1 MSLFILLAIAI
12 ILVLLTC
19 LFISLKRNKY
29 ARQVIKNY
37 PKQVSALCETLNIHD
52 KYAIRKQILS
62 FNKEYWDDWMNKVNN
77 LCSLSSKFS
86 DVICPYIT
94 LYFPYVKNNPLNTS
108 INNFDSCYKYCNTL
122 IECLKYED
130 ILKLSQISQEEWE
143 QKNIERINAEVIK
156 LNNPDAI
163 TFLCKQDPNLTN
175 SDIVK
180 SQKRIEQIQLRYNV
194 AAAYDAWLPTQK
206 DFNSLVRDLRDE
218 YAQNCGCYKYDV
230 EFKKPLSSGKT
241 HSEKIIVWQI
251 FKNSTSPYLTEY
263 HSTLSFSMMDNIPE
277 FKARTRY
284 FLNWVYDKIVPYIKA
299 TANNKTILVVFNNHS
314 SYNWDKQTYEYHYR
328 YFKTVLSN
336 NSIEFA
342 EIDNLLPISNNFNY
356 DIVFV
361 FDLITTN
368 SDLVYTTKMILESFS
383 TKVSNIVWYSMI
395 KEYDEDE
402 MKSLCSESISKEE
415 KKKQEEKSID
425 KTNKAQVVEFIKKQI
440 LAVNKHPYFS
450 YYAITNT
457 LIGEAANS
465 SDVKPI
471 WLSCPSKYLVESTD
485 KDHKRDG
492 YISIRYSVDGGLS
505 WEQIATRAN
514 YEDIDDVALF
524 TYGLFSSMG
533 LIDSFIEKGP
543 QAILHINN
551 KEFLAHR

>member
-1 MSLFILLAIAI
+1 MSIFISISVPI
-12 ILVLLTC
+12 VISLLT
-19 LFISLKRNKY
+19 LFFISFKRRKFV
-29 ARQVIKNY
+29 RRIIKQY
-37 PKQVSALCETLNIHD
+37 PKQVSALCNTI
-52 KYAIRKQILS
+52 AIDGTYSTRSKILS
-62 FNKEYWDDWMNKVNN
+62 FNKEFWSDWKCKVET
-77 LCSLSSKFS
+77 LCSLSSKYS
-86 DVICPYIT
+86 SVICPYIST
-94 LYFPYVKNNPLNTS
+94 YFPYINDCTHYKS
-108 INNFDSCYKYCNTL
+108 INVFDSNIKRCNTL
-122 IECLKYED
+122 IECLKYDD
-130 ILKLSQISQEEWE
+130 ILQLSRISPEEWE
-143 QKNIERINAEVIK
+143 QKNKERINAEAIK

-163 TFLCKQDPNLTN
+163 TYLSKQDPNITN

-230 EFKKPLSSGKT
+230 EFKKPLSSGRT

-251 FKNSTSPYLTEY
+251 FKNSVSPYLTEY
-263 HSTLSFSMMDNIPE
+263 HSTLSFSMMDNILE
-277 FKARTRY
+277 FKARNRY
-284 FLNWVYDKIVPYIKA
+284 FLNWVYDNIVPYIKA

-314 SYNWDKQTYEYHYR
+314 SYNWDEQTYEYHYR
-328 YFKTVLSN
+328 YFKSVLSN
-336 NSIEFA
+336 NSIDFA
-342 EIDNLLPISNNFNY
+342 DIDNLLPISNNFNY

-440 LAVNKHPYFS
+440 LAVNKDPFFS

-514 YEDIDDVALF
+514 YKDIDDVALF

>member
-1 MSLFILLAIAI
+1 MSIVISISVPIVIFILTLI
-12 ILVLLTC
+12 
-19 LFISLKRNKY
+19 FISFKRRKFV
-29 ARQVIKNY
+29 RDIIKHY
-37 PKQVSALCETLNIHD
+37 PKQVSALCNTI
-52 KYAIRKQILS
+52 AIDDTYSTRNKILS
-62 FNKEYWDDWMNKVNN
+62 FNKEYWSDWECKVKT
-77 LCSLSSKFS
+77 LCSLSSNYS
-86 DVICPYIT
+86 SVICPYIST
-94 LYFPYVKNNPLNTS
+94 FFPYVNDCALYKS
-108 INNFDSCYKYCNTL
+108 INVFDSNIKRCNTL
-122 IECLKYED
+122 IECLKYDD
-130 ILKLSQISQEEWE
+130 ILQLSRISSKEWE
-143 QKNIERINAEVIK
+143 QKNIEKINAETIK

-163 TFLCKQDPNLTN
+163 TYLRNKEPNITN

-206 DFNSLVRDLRDE
+206 DFNSFVRDLRDE
-218 YAQNCGCYKYDV
+218 YAENCGCYKYDI
-230 EFKKPLSSGKT
+230 EFRKPLSSGKT

-251 FKNSTSPYLTEY
+251 FNNSISPYLTEY

-284 FLNWVYDKIVPYIKA
+284 FLNRVYDKIVPFIKA
-299 TANNKTILVVFNNHS
+299 TANNKTILIVFNNHS
-314 SYNWDKQTYEYHYR
+314 SYNWDKQTYEFHYR
-328 YFKTVLSN
+328 YFKTALSN
-336 NSIEFA
+336 NGIAFA
-342 EIDNLLPISNNFNY
+342 DIDNLLPISNNFNY
-356 DIVFV
+356 DIVFI

-402 MKSLCSESISKEE
+402 MKSLCSETISKEE
-415 KKKQEEKSID
+415 KKKQEKKSID

-440 LAVNKHPYFS
+440 LAVNKHPFFS

-457 LIGEAANS
+457 LIGEAAHS

-471 WLSCPSKYLVESTD
+471 WLSRPNKYLVESTD
-485 KDHKRDG
+485 KDHKKDG

-505 WEQIATRAN
+505 WEQIVTRAN

-524 TYGLFSSMG
+524 TFGLFSSMG
-533 LIDSFIEKGP
+533 LIDCFIEKGP

-551 KEFLAHR
+551 KKYLAHT

>member
-1 MSLFILLAIAI
+1 MSIFISISVPI
-12 ILVLLTC
+12 VIFLLTHI
-19 LFISLKRNKY
+19 FISFKRRKFV
-29 ARQVIKNY
+29 RCIIKQY
-37 PKQVSALCETLNIHD
+37 PKQVSALCNTI
-52 KYAIRKQILS
+52 AIDDIYSTRNKILS
-62 FNKEYWDDWMNKVNN
+62 FNKEYWSDWKCKVDT
-77 LCSLSSKFS
+77 LCSLSSKYS
-86 DVICPYIT
+86 SVIYPYIST
-94 LYFPYVKNNPLNTS
+94 FFPYVKDCPHYKSLNVY
-108 INNFDSCYKYCNTL
+108 DSNIKRCNTL
-122 IECLKYED
+122 IECLKYDD
-130 ILKLSQISQEEWE
+130 ILLLSRISSTEWE
-143 QKNIERINAEVIK
+143 QKNLERINAETIK

-163 TFLCKQDPNLTN
+163 TYLRKQEPNLTN

-180 SQKRIEQIQLRYNV
+180 KQKRIEQIQLRYNV
-194 AAAYDAWLPTQK
+194 AAAFDAWLPTQK
-206 DFNSLVRDLRDE
+206 DFNSFIRGLRDE
-218 YAQNCGCYKYDV
+218 YAENHGCYKYDV
-230 EFKKPLSSGKT
+230 EFKKPLPSGRT
-241 HSEKIIVWQI
+241 HSEKITVWQI
-251 FKNSTSPYLTEY
+251 FNNSISPYLTEY

-284 FLNWVYDKIVPYIKA
+284 FLDWVYDKIVPFIKA

-336 NSIEFA
+336 NCIEFTD
-342 EIDNLLPISNNFNY
+342 IDNLLPISNNFNY

-361 FDLITTN
+361 FDFITAN

-402 MKSLCSESISKEE
+402 MKSLCSESISKEK
-415 KKKQEEKSID
+415 KKKQEKKSID

-440 LAVNKHPYFS
+440 LAVNKHPFYS

-471 WLSCPSKYLVESTD
+471 WLSRPNKYLVESTD
-485 KDHKRDG
+485 KDHKKDG

-505 WEQIATRAN
+505 WEQVATRAN

-524 TYGLFSSMG
+524 TYALFSSMG

-551 KEFLAHR
+551 KEYLAHR

>member
-1 MSLFILLAIAI
+1 MSIFISISVPI
-12 ILVLLTC
+12 VIFLLTHF
-19 LFISLKRNKY
+19 FISFKRRKFV
-29 ARQVIKNY
+29 RRIIKQY
-37 PKQVSALCETLNIHD
+37 PKQVSVLCNTI
-52 KYAIRKQILS
+52 AIDDTYSTRIKILS
-62 FNKEYWDDWMNKVNN
+62 FNKEFWSDWKCKVET
-77 LCSLSSKFS
+77 LCSLSSKYS
-86 DVICPYIT
+86 SVICPYIST
-94 LYFPYVKNNPLNTS
+94 YFPYVNDCTHYKS
-108 INNFDSCYKYCNTL
+108 INVFDSNIKRCNTL
-122 IECLKYED
+122 IECLKYDD
-130 ILKLSQISQEEWE
+130 ILQLSRISPEEWE
-143 QKNIERINAEVIK
+143 QKNKERINAEAIK

-163 TFLCKQDPNLTN
+163 TYLSKQDPYITN

-180 SQKRIEQIQLRYNV
+180 SKKRIEQIQLRYNV

-230 EFKKPLSSGKT
+230 EFKKPLSSGRT
-241 HSEKIIVWQI
+241 HPEKIIVWQI
-251 FKNSTSPYLTEY
+251 FKNSVSPYLTEY
-263 HSTLSFSMMDNIPE
+263 HSTLSFSMMDNILE

-284 FLNWVYDKIVPYIKA
+284 FLNWVYDNIVPYIKA

-314 SYNWDKQTYEYHYR
+314 SYNWDEQTYEYHYR
-328 YFKTVLSN
+328 YFKSVLSN
-336 NSIEFA
+336 NSIDFA
-342 EIDNLLPISNNFNY
+342 DIDNLLPISNNFNY

-368 SDLVYTTKMILESFS
+368 SDLVYTTKMLLESFS

-425 KTNKAQVVEFIKKQI
+425 KMNKAQVVEFIKKQI
-440 LAVNKHPYFS
+440 LAVNKHPFFS

-471 WLSCPSKYLVESTD
+471 WLSYPNNYLVESTD

-505 WEQIATRAN
+505 WKPIATRAN